1 MVNNSLTVMNQIIF
15 NHMSEYPVNA
25 FDGSKHLVLSENSWL
40 GGRNLFLGIAYIVV
54 GFLSIVSAVAL
65 IIIHL
70 KFSRW

>member
-1 MVNNSLTVMNQIIF
+1 MNWIIL
-15 NHMSEYPVNA
+15 NYILDYPVNA
-25 FDGSKHLVLSENSWL
+25 FDGSKYLVLSENSWL